1 MTRELQSD
9 VSSTRALTLAVP
21 SPSIAR
27 PTKTVE
33 IVRAES
39 ELLAIDELMAD
50 LTNEFVS
57 DLKN

>member
-1 MTRELQSD
+1 MTCEPKSD
-9 VSSTRALTLAVP
+9 VTSTGALTLAVP
-21 SPSIAR
+21 SPSVAR
-27 PTKTVE
+27 PTKTIE

>member
-1 MTRELQSD
+1 MTREQQLD
-9 VSSTRALTLAVP
+9 VTSPRMLTL
-21 SPSIAR
+21 SIPKASVAR

-50 LTNEFVS
+50 LTNEFVA
-57 DLKN
+57 DLKS